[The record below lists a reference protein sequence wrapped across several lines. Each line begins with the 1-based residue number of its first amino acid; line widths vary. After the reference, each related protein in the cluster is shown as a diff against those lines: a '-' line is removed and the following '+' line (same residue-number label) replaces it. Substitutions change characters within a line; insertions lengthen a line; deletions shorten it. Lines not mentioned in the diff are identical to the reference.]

1 MSANDN
7 TKTHSRTRAVI
18 YARVSSARQ
27 VEEGHGLESQA
38 VRCREYAERKGYE
51 IVETFLDK
59 AISGSLSDRPGVMA
73 MLSYL
78 KQHSRSG
85 EIVVIIDDI
94 SRLARD
100 TRVHTDLRLA
110 IGLAGGKL
118 ESPSITFG
126 EDSDSI
132 FVENVLASASQH
144 QRQKNGEQ
152 TKNRMRARV
161 MNGYWVF
168 HAPTGYVYKKVSG
181 HGLLLVRD
189 EPLAS
194 IVQEALEGF
203 ASGRLLTQGEVKRF
217 LESQPEYPC
226 KTKQG
231 TVRYEEVLRLL
242 TRPHYAGYIEVPHW
256 GVPLRKGH
264 HEGLIDLQTF
274 EKIQQRIKGGA
285 RVFSSTDIG
294 EDFPLRGYAVC
305 AECGGAL
312 TAGWSKSKTGKRH
325 PYYFCFT
332 KGCACRGKSIKRD
345 VMEEQFGALLQGLRP
360 ASQTAALFKG
370 LFLDAWGQYASRTE
384 EIAKA
389 LRDDLRKTE
398 QQIEHLLDRIVEA
411 STPSVIVAY
420 ERRIAGLEKDKLIII
435 EKLQENAAPRANA
448 SEQFEPAFRFI
459 ENPHELWASER
470 MEHKKLVLKLTFA
483 NRLAYCRN
491 SGFRTPQTTLP
502 FKALEAVR
510 GTKCGMA
517 EGEGFEPSRRLPAY
531 TRSRRAPSTTRPP
544 LRSSARLY

>member
-7 TKTHSRTRAVI
+7 TKTQSGTRAVI
-18 YARVSSARQ
+18 YARVSSPRQ
-27 VEEGHGLESQA
+27 VAEGHGLESQA
-38 VRCREYAERKGYE
+38 TRCREYAERKGYE
-51 IVETFLDK
+51 IVETFFDK

-78 KQHSRSG
+78 KHHSREG
-85 EIVVIIDDI
+85 EIVVVIDDI

-110 IGLAGGKL
+110 IGLAGGRL

-152 TKNRMRARV
+152 TKNRMRARA

-168 HAPTGYVYKKVSG
+168 HAPTGYVYKKVHG
-181 HGLLLVRD
+181 HGQLLVRD

-203 ASGRLLTQGEVKRF
+203 ASGRFQTQAEVKRF

-226 KTKQG
+226 KTAAG

-242 TRPHYAGYIEVPHW
+242 SRPHYAGYIEVPHW
-256 GVPLRKGH
+256 GVSLRKGH

-274 EKIQQRIKGGA
+274 ERIQQRIKGGA
-285 RVFSSTDIG
+285 RVFTNNDIG

-305 AECGGAL
+305 AECGGPL

-325 PYYFCFT
+325 PYYLCFA
-332 KGCACRGKSIKRD
+332 KGCTCRGKSIKRD
-345 VMEEQFGALLQGLRP
+345 VIEEQFGTLLQGLSP
-360 ASQTAALFKG
+360 SAQTAALFKD
-370 LFLDAWGQYASRTE
+370 LFFDAWEQYASRTE

-389 LRDDLRKTE
+389 LRNDLRKTE
-398 QQIEHLLDRIVEA
+398 QQIEQLLDRIVES
-411 STPSVIVAY
+411 STASVIAAY

-435 EKLQENAAPRANA
+435 EKLQESAAPRRSAA
-448 SEQFEPAFRFI
+448 QQFEPAFRFL
-459 ENPHELWASER
+459 ENPHELWVSER
-470 MEHKKLVLKLTFA
+470 LDDKKLVLKLTFA
-483 NRLAYCRN
+483 DRLAYCRN
-491 SGFRTPQTTLP
+491 QGFRTPKTTLP
-502 FKALEAVR
+502 FKALQAVQT
-510 GTKCGMA
+510 GKCKMA
-517 EGEGFEPSRRLPAY
+517 ETRGFEPLI
-531 TRSRRAPSTTRPP
+531 P
-544 LRSSARLY
+544 L